1 LVKKQYKKNIMLE
14 NIKTILKKNEIPF
27 ETRIENKIEVISTAI
42 YCNNNN
48 EDIVN
53 ALEIMK
59 VDGIEE
65 KTKGLSL
72 VQFFLT
78 INLEINSDK
87 AQRDEVMKMIS
98 YLNYTLAIGAFILYP
113 GEKFIYLKYNLGLD
127 ENIDLDLDLKVTRT
141 RWVIENH
148 LNQYYKVF
156 EGLSNSNKKFEDFL

>member
-1 LVKKQYKKNIMLE
+1 MLE
-14 NIKTILKKNEIPF
+14 NIKSILKKNEISF
-27 ETRIENKIEVISTAI
+27 ETRIENKIEVISTSL
-42 YCNNNN
+42 YCKNNND

-53 ALEIMK
+53 VLEIMK

-78 INLEINSDK
+78 INLEINSDE
-87 AQRDEVMKMIS
+87 AQRGEIMKMIS

-113 GEKFIYLKYNLGLD
+113 GEKFIYLKYNLGVD
-127 ENIDLDLDLKVTRT
+127 KNIDVDLDLKVTRT

-148 LNQYYKVF
+148 LKQYYKF
-156 EGLSNSNKKFEDFL
+156 FIDLNNSSKKFEELL